1 MFPSCQELYLFHD
14 GSADKG
20 QNDHFRRPMR
30 GRADER
36 AEKSFGT
43 AVDRAW
49 VTGNA
54 GSAVRSTMGPVHM
67 QTRVDGQARA
77 IIAQNTTDSA
87 ICPAMS
93 IAKREATTLAIPPP
107 PIPTSVPR
115 M

>member
-1 MFPSCQELYLFHD
+1 M
-14 GSADKG
+14 K
-20 QNDHFRRPMR
+20 
-30 GRADER
+30 GRAEER

-77 IIAQNTTDSA
+77 RIAQSPTDSA
-87 ICPAMS
+87 IRPAMS
-93 IAKREATTLAIPPP
+93 IAKREAATVAIPPP

-115 M
+115 I